1 MQITK
6 ATSLLRTHNA
16 WRRGDDESIQATDPT
31 ELGIAIDTVLENND
45 DLKAAS
51 KLLCECRS
59 FIDDIVPGCSAGH
72 DELEALKRRVDLF
85 FLEFDSRMP
94 NPADQRAAS
103 APVHPVVGQSNCP
116 VCNKPIEEGN
126 MSSTGY
132 IDYCKACY
140 NV

>member
-1 MQITK
+1 MSKLSSAAPVNRLVGRLVNLFHNHEFFIIEHTENEK
-6 ATSLLRTHNA
+6 MEYRTIRLHMRCRCGKRKSERFNLSHPMVDEEA
-16 WRRGDDESIQATDPT
+16 NPPWRRSGYSWWMHSG
-31 ELGIAIDTVLENND
+31 LSL
-45 DLKAAS
+45 
-51 KLLCECRS
+51 
-59 FIDDIVPGCSAGH
+59 
-72 DELEALKRRVDLF
+72 
-85 FLEFDSRMP
+85 P

-103 APVHPVVGQSNCP
+103 APVNPVVGQSNCP